1 LAAAIES
8 QLQDLSVMDAEA
20 LIKDRRAKY
29 LNMGDK
35 ALI

>member
-1 LAAAIES
+1 LATSIEG

-20 LIKDRRAKY
+20 LIKDRREKY